1 MKVPFRLPNLP
12 GVILLILRSSDRQA
26 SFFDREQARRTALRA
41 LMAEYFPKRANV
53 AA

>member
-12 GVILLILRSSDRQA
+12 GVTTLILRSSNPRA
-26 SFFDREQARRTALRA
+26 SFFEAEQARRTALRA
-41 LMAEYFPKRANV
+41 LMAEYFQPKV

>member
-12 GVILLILRSSDRQA
+12 GVTTLILRSRDRQA
-26 SFFDREQARRTALRA
+26 SFFEQEQARRTALRA
-41 LMAEYFPKRANV
+41 LMAEYFPPKV

>member
-12 GVILLILRSSDRQA
+12 GVILLILRSHDPRA
-26 SFFDREQARRTALRA
+26 SFFDQEQARRVALKA
-41 LMAEYFPKRANV
+41 LMAEYFPRGVKV